1 MKVAIIYNQDLTR
14 VINTFGMQNK
24 ELYGEKTIDR
34 VRQALEKGGH
44 NVEVIDGNM
53 HVIESLQHFMPKVV
67 EGERMGMVFNMA
79 YGIQGESRY
88 THIPS
93 MLEMLGIPYVGSSP
107 SGHALALDKIITKI
121 IMQKHGLPTP
131 DFWVFGSPDEDM
143 SSVQYPVIVKPKM
156 ESVSFGL
163 KVVDNESDLQ
173 EAVANIII
181 EYQQHALVE
190 QFIPGR
196 EFAVGILGNNPAET
210 FPVLEIDLKGDPN
223 AIQTMDAKKYQPP
236 DKICPAKI
244 TSELAAQMQKLSR
257 DAFNALQLRDFARV
271 DIRLNE
277 KGEIYLLEINSMAS
291 LGAHGSY
298 VSAAQVAGYDFQA
311 LVNKMLDV
319 AAIRYFSVNNLP
331 AKQDIK
337 LPKPTIPARIRTFIR
352 SKQPQI
358 ESLLKTLVNQNT
370 YVRNIEGVNNLGL
383 ILKRQLEILGFSCQT
398 FPQIEIGNQ
407 MLLTNSE
414 TEEHDIL
421 ILMNLDNNTKINNQ
435 QAFISTETRYYG
447 SGIWEHKGGLVILV
461 SALQALR
468 FVRQLNKI
476 KIGILFTTDNTLQG
490 KFAKRLIE
498 NVSQNSKSVLAL
510 HGANM
515 DGGLVTS
522 RSGAARYHF
531 EFQLSKSVE
540 AQDIAQTSKW
550 LGKIIQGW
558 TNLSNTAEGIV
569 ISPQSIKYESNI
581 TEPQAH
587 GMIKLSARYN
597 EPEQSKMIDEAIKKV
612 IQKCKNKSV
621 ITQLDG
627 GERRPPMP
635 KTDKVK
641 QLWDCLKQ
649 TADSLDI
656 RLREEHRWSSADICF
671 INDHQ
676 LKIDGLG
683 PVGQKEK
690 YNESIYKHSILE
702 RATLLAVSL
711 IHLNKEIK
719 QKNEISD

>member
-1 MKVAIIYNQDLTR
+1 MKIAIIYNKDFTR

-24 ELYGEKTIDR
+24 ELYGVKTIDH

-44 NVEVIDGNM
+44 NVEIIDGNM

-131 DFWVFGSPDEDM
+131 EFWVFSSPEEKM
-143 SSVQYPVIVKPKM
+143 STVQYPVIVKPKM

-163 KVVDNESDLQ
+163 KVVYNENDLK

-181 EYQQHALVE
+181 EYQQQALVE

-196 EFAVGILGNNPAET
+196 EFAVGILGNNPIET

-223 AIQTMDAKKYQPP
+223 AIQTVNDKKYTPP
-236 DKICPAKI
+236 QKICPAHI
-244 TSELAAQMQKLSR
+244 DGELARQMQSLSKN
-257 DAFNALQLRDFARV
+257 AFEALQLRDFARV

-277 KGEIYLLEINSMAS
+277 QGEIFLLEINSMAS
-291 LGAHGSY
+291 LGATGSY
-298 VSAAQVAGYDFQA
+298 VHAAQVAGYDFQI

-319 AAIRYFSVNNLP
+319 AATRYFSVNNLP

-337 LPKPTIPARIRTFIR
+337 LQKPTIPARIRTFIR

-370 YVRNIEGVNNLGL
+370 YVRNIEGVNNMGL
-383 ILKRQLEILGFSCQT
+383 ILKRQFETLGFSCQVY
-398 FPQIEIGNQ
+398 PQIEIGNQ
-407 MLLTNSE
+407 MLFSNSQ
-414 TEEHDIL
+414 TGEHDIL
-421 ILMNLDNNTKINNQ
+421 ILMNLDNNTKINTQ
-435 QAFISTETRYYG
+435 QGYTFTETRYYG
-447 SGIWEHKGGLVILV
+447 SGIWEHKGGLVILLT
-461 SALQALR
+461 ALQALR
-468 FVRQLNKI
+468 FVRQLTKI
-476 KIGILFTTDNTLQG
+476 KIGILLTTDDTLQG
-490 KFAKRLIE
+490 RFAKNLIE
-498 NVSQNSKSVLAL
+498 NISSQSKTVLAL
-510 HGANM
+510 HGANL

-531 EFQLSKSVE
+531 EFQLTGDAE
-540 AQDIAQTSKW
+540 AEDIAVASKW

-558 TNLSNTAEGIV
+558 TNLSNTHEGIV
-569 ISPQSIKYESNI
+569 IAPQSINYDSNI

-587 GMIKLSARYN
+587 GIIKLSARYN
-597 EPEQSKMIDEAIKKV
+597 ESGQFDIIDESMKKV
-612 IQKCKNKSV
+612 IQKSRNKHIV
-621 ITQLDG
+621 TQLDG

-635 KTDKVK
+635 RSETVEW
-641 QLWDCLKQ
+641 LWNYLKE

-656 RLREEHRWSSADICF
+656 RIREEHRWSSADICF
-671 INDHQ
+671 ANDR
-676 LKIDGLG
+676 LYRIDGLG
-683 PVGQKEK
+683 PVGQKGKHSE
-690 YNESIYKHSILE
+690 YIYKHSILE

-711 IHLNKEIK
+711 IQLNKEVK
-719 QKNEISD
+719 